1 MIHVLRMKLVKL
13 LKPKEVPR
21 KTSVQSSVSVIF
33 ETLWRHEDEKENFGN
48 DWQEITG
55 RFSLAYNV
63 FYITIR

>member
-1 MIHVLRMKLVKL
+1 MIHVLRMKLMKL

-48 DWQEITG
+48 DWQEIAG
-55 RFSLAYNV
+55 RLFISL
-63 FYITIR
+63 